1 MNNTETLEEK
11 FSRNTAWSEE
21 FKRGYKNGYNAAKS
35 HWKSEMKKALDAKD
49 RERVNLLKVYPYN
62 LIPLINGEDDESDIR
77 AWEEDNKVYYSPRLI
92 EEVMTQH
99 LTERENKVL
108 QMRYEWGM
116 TLEEVGS
123 ELGATRERIRQIEAK
138 AIRKMRTRKRDI
150 MCAPAIDYRKEL
162 SDNEV
167 LRNQVNYLQSELD
180 KIRNITPE
188 QREEADKKRSVM
200 ETSIDE
206 LDLSVRSYNCC
217 KRAGINTLGDLSM
230 KTLNDMYHVRNLGRR
245 SLQEIEKKM
254 AEYGLRFKPEEAKFI
269 CPNCGADMRGEQ
281 DE

>member
-217 KRAGINTLGDLSM
+217 KRAGINTLGDLCG
-230 KTLNDMYHVRNLGRR
+230 KTNTEMQRVRNMGKK

-254 AEYGLRFKPEEAKFI
+254 AEYGLRVKPEEAK
-269 CPNCGADMRGEQ
+269 
-281 DE
+281 DETE

>member
-11 FSRNTAWSEE
+11 LSKNTAWSEE

-62 LIPLINGEDDESDIR
+62 LIPVINGENDDSYLCINAD
-77 AWEEDNKVYYSPRLI
+77 EDCETPISYYSPGII
-92 EEVMTQH
+92 EEVMNKV
-99 LTERENKVL
+99 LSERENKVL
-108 QMRYEWGM
+108 QMRYQWGM
-116 TLEEVGS
+116 TLEEAGKQCGV
-123 ELGATRERIRQIEAK
+123 TRERIRQVEAK
-138 AIRKMRTRKRDI
+138 AIRKLKHQYYKGTIRCVPESELREAQGEADH
-150 MCAPAIDYRKEL
+150 YKEQA
-162 SDNEV
+162 E
-167 LRNQVNYLQSELD
+167 YLQAELD

-200 ETSIDE
+200 ETSIDV

-254 AEYGLRFKPEEAKFI
+254 SEYGLRFKPEEAV
-269 CPNCGADMRGEQ
+269 NRNER
-281 DE
+281 

>member
-1 MNNTETLEEK
+1 MIETLEEK

-21 FKRGYKNGYNAAKS
+21 FRRGYNNGFNAAKS

-49 RERVNLLKVYPYN
+49 RERVNLLRVYPYN

-99 LTERENKVL
+99 LTERENKIL

-116 TLEEVGS
+116 SLEEVGK
-123 ELGATRERIRQIEAK
+123 ELGVTRERIRQVEAR
-138 AIRKMRTRKRDI
+138 AIRKLKHQYYKGTIRCVPESELREAQGEADH
-150 MCAPAIDYRKEL
+150 YKEQA
-162 SDNEV
+162 E
-167 LRNQVNYLQSELD
+167 YLQAELD

-188 QREEADKKRSVM
+188 QRTEAEKKGTFL

-206 LDLSVRSYNCC
+206 LDLSVRSYKCC
-217 KRAGINTLGDLSM
+217 KRAGINTLGDLCG
-230 KTLNDMYHVRNLGRR
+230 KTYTEMQKVRNLGKK
-245 SLQEIEKKM
+245 SLQEIENKM
-254 AEYGLRFKPEEAKFI
+254 NEYGLRFKQEAKEDA
-269 CPNCGADMRGEQ
+269 AD
-281 DE
+281 

>member
-1 MNNTETLEEK
+1 MNNPEKEEPIK
-11 FSRNTAWSEE
+11 RNPAWSEE
-21 FKRGYKNGYNAAKS
+21 YASGYYNGYSSAKS
-35 HWKSEMKKALDAKD
+35 HWKTVMKNALEEKD
-49 RERVNLLKVYPYN
+49 RERVNLLRVYPYN

-116 TLEEVGS
+116 SLEEVGS
-123 ELGATRERIRQIEAK
+123 ELGVTKERIRQIEAR
-138 AIRKMRTRKRDI
+138 AIRKMRMRKLDI

-180 KIRNITPE
+180 RIRGISTL

-200 ETSIDE
+200 ETSIDA
-206 LDLSVRSYNCC
+206 LDLSCRTYNCC

-230 KTLNDMYHVRNLGRR
+230 KTYNDMLKIRNMGRK
-245 SLQEIEKKM
+245 SLQEIEEKM
-254 AEYGLRFKPEEAKFI
+254 AEYGLKFKPEPPEEAKD
-269 CPNCGADMRGEQ
+269 GTE
-281 DE
+281 